1 MRVSSLT
8 GSESLCN
15 WIFRY
20 ADFGIILTD
29 TELRITDVNRWI
41 ENHSGKQS
49 HALKGK
55 NILDMFP
62 EIVKRG
68 NDRHLADALNG
79 ASVILSSTF
88 HSHFIEL
95 MIEFDSKKVPMKQT
109 TRITPLLNTD
119 SVYGLIIHIEDV
131 TERIHRE
138 ELLERKNDELQKINA
153 TKDKF
158 FSIISHD
165 LRSPF
170 NALLGFSEML
180 KDDASIIQEKTRFLV
195 NSLHAAIKNQFQ
207 FLENLLKWA
216 QIQSGKLELNFTE
229 VKLGEIISQV
239 LRVALPVSNSKNI
252 SISALCIPEDIR
264 LFTDSQ
270 GLTSVLYNLVFNA
283 IKFTNQGGYVRIR
296 AEQSGESTVISVED
310 NGIGLDPGKIDKL
323 FRIDEPV
330 STPGTNREK
339 GSGIG
344 LILVKEIVEH
354 LGGTINVES
363 TPGEGS
369 VFTVSLRNRD

>member
-1 MRVSSLT
+1 MRVTSHK

-88 HSHFIEL
+88 HSHFIEF
-95 MIEFDSKKVPMKQT
+95 MIEFDSQKVPMKQT

-119 SVYGLIIHIEDV
+119 AVYGLIIHIEDV

-138 ELLERKNDELQKINA
+138 ELLERKNDELQNINA

-195 NSLHAAIKNQFQ
+195 TSLHAAIKNQFQ
-207 FLENLLKWA
+207 FMENLLNWA
-216 QIQSGKLELNFTE
+216 RIQSGRQEFYFRE
-229 VKLGEIISQV
+229 VKLSEIISHV
-239 LRVALPVSNSKNI
+239 LKVSFPDTNTKNI
-252 SISALCIPEDIR
+252 SISATCIPEEIK
-264 LFTDSQ
+264 LNTDSQ
-270 GLTSVLYNLVFNA
+270 ALTSVLLNLVFNS
-283 IKFTNQGGYVRIR
+283 IKFTNPGGFVRIVAR
-296 AEQSGESTVISVED
+296 QTTESTTISVED
-310 NGIGLDPGKIDKL
+310 NGIGIEPDKKDKL

-339 GSGIG
+339 GSGMG
-344 LILVKEIVEH
+344 LILVKEIVHH
-354 LGGTINVES
+354 LGGAISVQS

-369 VFTVSLRNRD
+369 IFRITIPR